1 MARCSYHP
9 RDAPAEAASGFTHMR
24 EVSAMSP
31 LTAPVAELI
40 DEQLV
45 ANLLLIHIAV
55 KNNELYVHPRRA
67 AEAMVFHV
75 SDPAKCSPARPWAIR
90 WFVTGLAAGQR
101 IEITPK
107 SSNGHKN
114 MLHDKYVIAH
124 PNNSILSG
132 TPSQGSSGDELHWGY
147 DLRLMDGTGQRYLID
162 PGIII
167 KDDP

>member
-1 MARCSYHP
+1 
-9 RDAPAEAASGFTHMR
+9 
-24 EVSAMSP
+24 MSL
-31 LTAPVAELI
+31 LTAPVAEKI
-40 DEQLV
+40 DEGIV
-45 ANLLLIHIAV
+45 ANLVLIHIAV

-75 SDPAKCSPARPWAIR
+75 SDAAKCSPARPWGIR

-107 SSNGHKN
+107 SSNGHKK
-114 MLHDKYVIAH
+114 MFHDQYVIAY

-132 TPSQGSSGDELHWGY
+132 TPSQGGGGDELHWGY
-147 DLRLMDGTGQRYLID
+147 DLRLMDATGQLYLID